1 MIDVHDLLV
10 VAVSAPDQQRPGAVA
25 AHVGQVHRLDCFV
38 EARTGHG
45 EHYSFASRCWG
56 GYDSI
61 DFDSRQGVV
70 EPNDTPRILWI
81 AEGEPNVPFLL
92 TLDPSDLAYWIICLS
107 RIV

>member
-1 MIDVHDLLV
+1 MIHRP
-10 VAVSAPDQQRPGAVA
+10 VSREVTSKTSVRELRLRRYGSAAYWGNTLGGGFLGRKGRP
-25 AHVGQVHRLDCFV
+25 
-38 EARTGHG
+38 
-45 EHYSFASRCWG
+45 S
-56 GYDSI
+56 YDSN

-70 EPNDTPRILWI
+70 EPNDTPEFYGL